1 MQMSNIGT
9 PNTDE
14 IWKSPP
20 PDYSEVFSNDN
31 EVKKSPR
38 KSIELVV
45 CICMGGPEGWKGV
58 PETSSLENHKCYRFP

>member
-1 MQMSNIGT
+1 MLMSNIGT

-31 EVKKSPR
+31 EVKKSGR

-45 CICMGGPEGWKGV
+45 CTICMDGSRGMGSGSGPQPRRKSQV
-58 PETSSLENHKCYRFP
+58 L